1 MMRLMTRLR
10 RSVALIICPDLR
22 NEAAQQR
29 EVSRLWM
36 ADDRPAAAAAAA
48 LAGMNT
54 ISPGSV
60 GPCRGGSR
68 PDLDGAQDATD
79 QGVPRRSLWQSA
91 KALNDRIENCWL
103 GDLIGVAG
111 LFTFL
116 ILMTFFVGVYE

>member
-1 MMRLMTRLR
+1 MKVARGAGYTLR
-10 RSVALIICPDLR
+10 HRQPYH
-22 NEAAQQR
+22 AAPVVQ
-29 EVSRLWM
+29 
-36 ADDRPAAAAAAA
+36 AAKC
-48 LAGMNT
+48 GTNGIT

-91 KALNDRIENCWL
+91 KALNNRIENCWI